1 MFATI
6 RRYEG
11 VDTSRTEEV
20 TRKIG
25 ATLVPQ
31 LRELEGFRGYYA
43 LEAGNGVFSSFGL
56 FESETQADEATKVA
70 ASWVTSEK
78 LETALPNP
86 PPDPP
91 PRRARSPGPPGRI
104 DGRLVGLGAKC
115 RAEIARLLGPD
126 VRISLF
132 CGSSPKR
139 GN

>member
-20 TRKIG
+20 TRKVG

-86 PPDPP
+86 P
-91 PRRARSPGPPGRI
+91 RI
-104 DGRLVGLGAKC
+104 TSGTV
-115 RAEIARLLGPD
+115 IAHESG
-126 VRISLF
+126 VAVA
-132 CGSSPKR
+132 
-139 GN
+139 